1 MLLLTKSLKRV
12 LENLSQKKEN
22 VVGKK
27 SIKINQ
33 TEGRIDKDSLKT
45 PHSHEPEYIF
55 NSMLLKTHST
65 KLISVKFKNINCPL
79 ISNMANE

>member
-1 MLLLTKSLKRV
+1 LKRV

-45 PHSHEPEYIF
+45 LHSYEPEYIF
-55 NSMLLKTHST
+55 NSMPLKTYST